1 MAKPVANVAT
11 ATDSFAGWIT
21 KTNVALDALA
31 NEIVTVD
38 TSVSGANVSGNGS
51 VIGQLSANT
60 LGAIRLIG
68 GGVGNTANISTLT
81 IGFSNSTITSNV
93 VIVGY
98 TANVNSNTVN
108 MNSNLAFTGA
118 NLSISTSNV
127 NITGGAVNIVSNTS
141 ITGSTLSSTSNTSL
155 SGANLHFSGVVTV
168 ANTIAVESN
177 TYVNSAIIF
186 NSNNTGI
193 IQSAGDYAFPGDGTT
208 SNVVDSFAISEYTSS
223 KFTVNVK
230 DNDNSNNTL
239 ISEISAVYGHG
250 NVHST
255 EYGTIF
261 SNTKF
266 TTFTLE
272 ANTTHVKLL
281 AVANSTVTNAHITV
295 LRSSFK

>member
-21 KTNVALDALA
+21 KTNIALDALA

-38 TSVSGANVSGNGS
+38 TSISGANTSGNGS

-68 GGVGNTANISTLT
+68 GGVGNTANIAAIT
-81 IGFSNSTITSNV
+81 IGFANSTITSNV
-93 VIVGY
+93 IVVGY
-98 TANVNSNTVN
+98 LANVTSNTLSVS
-108 MNSNLAFTGA
+108 SNVVLTGA
-118 NLSISTSNV
+118 NVSIATANV
-127 NITGGAVNIVSNTS
+127 NITGGALNVVSNTS
-141 ITGSTLSSTSNTSL
+141 VTGSTLTSTSNVSL
-155 SGANLHFSGVVTV
+155 SGANLHFSGIVTI
-168 ANTIAVESN
+168 ANTVKVISN
-177 TYVNSAIIF
+177 TYVNTAIIYNGN
-186 NSNNTGI
+186 NSGI
-193 IQSAGDYAFPGDGTT
+193 IQSVGDYAFPGDGTT

-223 KFTVNVK
+223 KITVNVK
-230 DNDNSNNTL
+230 DNDNSNNVL

-266 TTFTLE
+266 ATFTLE
-272 ANTTHVKLL
+272 ANTTHVRLL
-281 AVANSTVTNAHITV
+281 AVANSTVTNTHVTV